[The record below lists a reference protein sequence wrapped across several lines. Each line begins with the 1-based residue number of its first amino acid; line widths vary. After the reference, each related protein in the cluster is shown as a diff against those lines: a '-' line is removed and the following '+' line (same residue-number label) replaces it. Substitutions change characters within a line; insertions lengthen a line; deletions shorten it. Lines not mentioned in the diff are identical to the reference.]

1 MIDILLNGERKIL
14 DSASSVAA
22 VLTANGFD
30 CGRVAVAINSEFVAR
45 ADYDRKQFSAGDRV
59 DVVAPMAGG

>member
-1 MIDILLNGERKIL
+1 MIEIILNGERMTI
-14 DSASSVAA
+14 DPQSSVAA
-22 VLTANGFD
+22 MLVANNYD

-45 ADYDRKQFSAGDRV
+45 ADYDRQQFVAGDRV